1 MAHERGKESEEK
13 EVNTQE
19 ETREKEQRGEEGTAG
34 IGEGEVSKNN
44 KKRSKTELDVEGL
57 DAAKISQGGGEE
69 DKTAD
74 EQKEKF
80 QKKRISKREYIL
92 TIFTVLLLLIM
103 ICGGMLMLARYF
115 ASDGEKGLALDVPQG
130 PVYELKP
137 FFVPLNL
144 KDGSKK
150 FMRLTLVLEL
160 SDESSYKQITKRIE
174 GVRSNIFKILFNFSP
189 KNIEN
194 TQGREVLAEKI
205 ISILN
210 LLLAEN
216 IVKKVFFKDVVVI

>member
-1 MAHERGKESEEK
+1 MANERGKDREEK

-19 ETREKEQRGEEGTAG
+19 ETRGKDKRSEERTAG
-34 IGEGEVSKNN
+34 IGEEEVSKNN
-44 KKRSKTELDVEGL
+44 KKRSKTELDAEDL
-57 DAAKISQGGGEE
+57 DAAKIPQEVGEE
-69 DKTAD
+69 DETAD
-74 EQKEKF
+74 KQKEKF
-80 QKKRISKREYIL
+80 QKKRTSKREYLL

-103 ICGGMLMLARYF
+103 ICGGVLILTRYF
-115 ASDGEKGLALDVPQG
+115 ASDDGKGLALDVPQG

-144 KDGSKK
+144 KAGAKK

-174 GVRSNIFKILFNFSP
+174 EVRSNIFKILFNFSP

-194 TQGREVLAEKI
+194 SQGKEILAEKI
-205 ISILN
+205 ISIIN
-210 LLLAEN
+210 LLVAEN
-216 IVKKVFFKDVVVI
+216 IVKKVFLKDVLVI